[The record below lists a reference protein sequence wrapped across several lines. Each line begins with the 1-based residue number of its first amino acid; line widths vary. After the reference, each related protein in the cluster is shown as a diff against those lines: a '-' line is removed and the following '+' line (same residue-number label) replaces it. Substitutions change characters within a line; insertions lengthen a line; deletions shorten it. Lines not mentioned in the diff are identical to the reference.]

1 MKQIFTTIIAAL
13 VCIAASAQTTV
24 KGVVLD
30 SQTREGECFATLQFF
45 NSADLSK
52 AIAYTMTAEDGSFEY
67 GLAGTGE
74 YVMLFSNL
82 GRLDVRVPFTLSGS
96 EEICDLGSIL
106 VEDDAETLDAA
117 SVVAQKN
124 LVKMEVDKI
133 TYKVEDDV
141 DAQASTV
148 LDMLRKVPMVSV
160 DGQDNI
166 TVNGSS
172 SFQVYVDGKPNQMM
186 SANPSQ
192 VFKVLPA
199 SMVKSIDVVTN
210 PGVKQDAEGAG
221 GILNITTNTVATG
234 GQSIAEGQYGTVTAQ
249 ASSRGFGGSVYYSMQ
264 KDKFSLS
271 LNGSVNSMSN
281 DGTSTTIE
289 RIQDTPAGQMS
300 TLTTTE
306 SDMKSPMKM
315 GSVSANYEIDSEN
328 ILSATASIMSFNSTS
343 DGLTSTLITYPDATT
358 TGYDG
363 ISNTEMSHNSINA
376 SLDYQHSWNDTPG
389 RSLVLS
395 YQFTGTPSVNN
406 TLNTFGGS
414 AISGLDLTDRK
425 ADGKSNSL
433 SHILQADFTTPL
445 AKGQSLSFGSKLI
458 YRDNSSDQ
466 TNFIWNGT
474 SFEPTAAGS
483 LNYDYTNKIG
493 SAYAEYAGQFGLF
506 GVKAG
511 LRYEY
516 TWQDVTYTSGQ
527 GSDFSLSYGNL
538 VPALSLQ
545 YNLSQTSNLGLSYN
559 MRISRPGITYL
570 NPYVDTSDPLS
581 LTYGNTSLSTEN
593 THNVSLVY
601 NLFTPKFIT
610 NITLRGSLTDGGIS
624 QYSFFD
630 ANNILNTTYGN
641 IVRNI
646 TTGLNG
652 YAMWMPTNK
661 TRIIVNGA
669 ISYTD
674 LQSEALAQ
682 SNSGWSHNLMLGI
695 QQTLPLD
702 LRLSANIINAGS
714 SVSLQGTSTGINM
727 VMGGISKSFLDG
739 KLNVSVNANASLKD
753 GFKMKIEQTTTGE
766 GFENRM
772 STTVPMGQV
781 SASISYSFGKQGN
794 YGSKKV
800 NRRASDDSELN
811 STSLTESLGTM
822 MM

>member
-1 MKQIFTTIIAAL
+1 M
-13 VCIAASAQTTV
+13 
-24 KGVVLD
+24 
-30 SQTREGECFATLQFF
+30 
-45 NSADLSK
+45 
-52 AIAYTMTAEDGSFEY
+52 
-67 GLAGTGE
+67 
-74 YVMLFSNL
+74 
-82 GRLDVRVPFTLSGS
+82 
-96 EEICDLGSIL
+96 
-106 VEDDAETLDAA
+106 
-117 SVVAQKN
+117 
-124 LVKMEVDKI
+124 
-133 TYKVEDDV
+133 
-141 DAQASTV
+141 
-148 LDMLRKVPMVSV
+148 
-160 DGQDNI
+160 
-166 TVNGSS
+166 
-172 SFQVYVDGKPNQMM
+172 
-186 SANPSQ
+186 
-192 VFKVLPA
+192 
-199 SMVKSIDVVTN
+199 
-210 PGVKQDAEGAG
+210 
-221 GILNITTNTVATG
+221 
-234 GQSIAEGQYGTVTAQ
+234 
-249 ASSRGFGGSVYYSMQ
+249 
-264 KDKFSLS
+264 
-271 LNGSVNSMSN
+271 
-281 DGTSTTIE
+281 
-289 RIQDTPAGQMS
+289 
-300 TLTTTE
+300 
-306 SDMKSPMKM
+306 
-315 GSVSANYEIDSEN
+315 
-328 ILSATASIMSFNSTS
+328 
-343 DGLTSTLITYPDATT
+343 
-358 TGYDG
+358 
-363 ISNTEMSHNSINA
+363 
-376 SLDYQHSWNDTPG
+376 
-389 RSLVLS
+389 
-395 YQFTGTPSVNN
+395 
-406 TLNTFGGS
+406 
-414 AISGLDLTDRK
+414 
-425 ADGKSNSL
+425 
-433 SHILQADFTTPL
+433 
-445 AKGQSLSFGSKLI
+445 
-458 YRDNSSDQ
+458 
-466 TNFIWNGT
+466 
-474 SFEPTAAGS
+474 
-483 LNYDYTNKIG
+483 
-493 SAYAEYAGQFGLF
+493 
-506 GVKAG
+506 KAG

-516 TWQDVTYTSGQ
+516 TWQDVTYASGQ

-610 NITLRGSLTDGGIS
+610 NVTLRSSLTDGGIS

-674 LQSEALAQ
+674 LQSEALSQ

-727 VMGGISKSFLDG
+727 IMGGLSKSFLDG
-739 KLNVSVNANASLKD
+739 KLTVSVNANASLKD

-800 NRRASDDSELN
+800 NRRSSDDSELN